1 MIRILTFE
9 YYDPQYVAIGLPFI
23 LANISLSHTL
33 NALVPIEYVV
43 IPLNVCNR
51 LSSLGLIVILFIS
64 SANTL

>member
-1 MIRILTFE
+1 MRILTLE

-51 LSSLGLIVILFIS
+51 LSSLGFIVILFIS

>member
-1 MIRILTFE
+1 MRILTLE

-33 NALVPIEYVV
+33 NALVPIGYVV
-43 IPLNVCNR
+43 ISLNVGNR
-51 LSSLGLIVILFIS
+51 LLSLGLIVILFIS